1 MDKQQIDDFAAR
13 YRKVNGSFTKKLV
26 FRAGIDAEFFAEFKY
41 MVNAVV
47 YCLQNKIQFCLY
59 SRGANFG
66 KGGWSEFFEPFC
78 TEVEGDFNSR
88 WNVHRLPPLGELR
101 RRNPNIGTGG
111 LLLWKLKTALRG
123 SMYRLI
129 SWREYG
135 RPALSTYDI
144 PQTPP
149 AHCRIPEM
157 GLDCT
162 YDEAFRKVASML
174 WRLNAGVREQAH
186 ELMRSISLPEHYASM
201 QIRGGDKITEV
212 SLLSP
217 ATFVAAL
224 RKATGLKD
232 ILLLTDDYGLLE
244 SVRRDYPEYSWYSLC
259 TPQERGYVNSAFTQT
274 DAETKHRRMVRFLA
288 QVDAMLHGD
297 AFVGSITVGPSLFV
311 LQMLYP
317 KGTPVDCDT
326 KELPMAAHLAI
337 KERGE
342 IAARYLAK
350 HAR

>member
-1 MDKQQIDDFAAR
+1 M
-13 YRKVNGSFTKKLV
+13 
-26 FRAGIDAEFFAEFKY
+26 
-41 MVNAVV
+41 
-47 YCLQNKIQFCLY
+47 
-59 SRGANFG
+59 
-66 KGGWSEFFEPFC
+66 
-78 TEVEGDFNSR
+78 
-88 WNVHRLPPLGELR
+88 
-101 RRNPNIGTGG
+101 
-111 LLLWKLKTALRG
+111 
-123 SMYRLI
+123 
-129 SWREYG
+129 
-135 RPALSTYDI
+135 
-144 PQTPP
+144 
-149 AHCRIPEM
+149 
-157 GLDCT
+157 
-162 YDEAFRKVASML
+162 
-174 WRLNAGVREQAH
+174 
-186 ELMRSISLPEHYASM
+186 
-201 QIRGGDKITEV
+201 
-212 SLLSP
+212 
-217 ATFVAAL
+217 AAL